1 MKAPLKYFNSQEA
14 AKILGVNVS
23 TIKRWTE
30 EGKLQ
35 CIRSAGGHRKF
46 LMEHLNAFLNQNKKR
61 TSRINLFPIESPEDL
76 ELSHRILKGD
86 FKYLTTYVLQN
97 ALDSRREHIQKVLN
111 GLYLGQHPLHR
122 IYDHI
127 ITPTL
132 HQIGAMWEAQKI
144 SIIDEHLAT
153 QSIRDSL
160 VRLQGI
166 IRIPEKKI
174 GKALCINP
182 SQELHDLA
190 LKMVDHILELR
201 GFQVLYSGQIT
212 PTVDVFQILDEH
224 KPDRLYISCSF
235 VLASESVQE
244 ELDTLFQQCFEKGV
258 KVFIGGAGFD
268 HLDHKHPAV
277 VKRLYSF
284 SEVAEI

>member
-1 MKAPLKYFNSQEA
+1 MKAPIKYFNSQEA

-61 TSRINLFPIESPEDL
+61 TSRVNLFPIESPEDL
-76 ELSHRILKGD
+76 DLSHRILKGD
-86 FKYLTTYVLQN
+86 FEFLSGYVLQN
-97 ALDSRREHIQKVLN
+97 ALKSRRERIQKVLN
-111 GLYLGQHPLHR
+111 GLYLGQHPLHS

-127 ITPTL
+127 VTPVL
-132 HQIGAMWEAQKI
+132 HRIGEMWETHTL

-153 QSIRDSL
+153 QTIRDSL

-174 GKALCINP
+174 GKVLCLNP
-182 SQELHDLA
+182 SHELHDLA

-201 GFQVLYSGQIT
+201 GFQVFYSGQIT
-212 PTVDVFQILDEH
+212 PTIDVAQILEAH
-224 KPDRLYISCSF
+224 QPDRLYLSCTF
-235 VLASESVQE
+235 VPEKANVQKE
-244 ELDTLFQQCFEKGV
+244 MDALFRLCLEKGV
-258 KVFIGGAGFD
+258 RVFVGGAGFNQIN
-268 HLDHKHPAV
+268 HQHPAV
-277 VKRLYSF
+277 VKRLTSF